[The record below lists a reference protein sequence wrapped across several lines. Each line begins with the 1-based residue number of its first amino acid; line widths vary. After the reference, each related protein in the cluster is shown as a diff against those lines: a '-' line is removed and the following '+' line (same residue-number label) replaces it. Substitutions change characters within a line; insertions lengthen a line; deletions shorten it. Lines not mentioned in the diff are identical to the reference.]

1 MHNKSYPYLFNVE
14 PSNLV
19 FLKTY
24 NTNFDEIVITF
35 TDQNCRPWEV
45 KNKVDLTL
53 LINKEKG
60 DNIL

>member
-24 NTNFDEIVITF
+24 NTNFDEIIITF
-35 TDQNCRPWEV
+35 TDQNGRPWEV
-45 KNKVDLTL
+45 KDKVDLTL
-53 LINKEKG
+53 VINKEKG